1 MQRLQSHLFSTRQR
15 AAGKTAVCPCGQK
28 LKVLA
33 AAPSIPASIFDEE
46 LPLVANPYQSPPTAD
61 AKPSSSSKSSKVKTV
76 ISGQKFLIF
85 SILGYLCSL
94 PILALANAFLD
105 GTPEKPIVTASF
117 FVVLAL
123 GMLGI
128 LAAACCACLGIF
140 RMGSVL
146 FPGSTRYIY
155 AIGVLLP
162 VPLIGLLV
170 MFVANSKATGY
181 LKANGV
187 RVGFLGAIS

>member
-1 MQRLQSHLFSTRQR
+1 
-15 AAGKTAVCPCGQK
+15 
-28 LKVLA
+28 
-33 AAPSIPASIFDEE
+33 
-46 LPLVANPYQSPPTAD
+46 
-61 AKPSSSSKSSKVKTV
+61 
-76 ISGQKFLIF
+76 
-85 SILGYLCSL
+85 
-94 PILALANAFLD
+94 
-105 GTPEKPIVTASF
+105 
-117 FVVLAL
+117 
-123 GMLGI
+123 
-128 LAAACCACLGIF
+128 
-140 RMGSVL
+140 MGSVL